1 MIRRGKQRQ
10 HATTRQLVWAFAI
23 TLVVY
28 NTVQIVLSTLHT
40 LEGISNTAQL
50 TYVDV
55 DENDQANT
63 RHPYYT
69 ICPILNKMADLESPN
84 QTLVSVM
91 VENSIFHPVVY
102 FFDIFNTVK

>member
-1 MIRRGKQRQ
+1 MNQRAKQRQ
-10 HATTRQLVWAFAI
+10 RAIRQLVWAFAGI
-23 TLVVY
+23 LIAY
-28 NTVQIVLSTLHT
+28 NAVQIVWSTLLT

-63 RHPYYT
+63 KHPYYT
-69 ICPILNKMADLESPN
+69 ICPILNKMADLESAN

-91 VENSIFHPVVY
+91 VENSMFHPIVY